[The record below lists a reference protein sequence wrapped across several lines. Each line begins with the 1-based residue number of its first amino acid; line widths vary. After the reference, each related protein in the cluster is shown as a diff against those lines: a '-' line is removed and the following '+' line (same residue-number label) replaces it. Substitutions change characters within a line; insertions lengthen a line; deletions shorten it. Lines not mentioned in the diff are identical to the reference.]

1 MCVYIYSFIDICV
14 YIDVCMCIAISS
26 KYHLVG
32 MRKVTIHVNLTSE
45 GHGKS
50 TDISTE
56 IH

>member
-32 MRKVTIHVNLTSE
+32 MRRVTIHVNLTSE